1 MEMSEH
7 GLGLLQKW
15 EGFELKVYKDSAGL
29 PTIGVGHL
37 LTRSE
42 LTSGKIVID
51 GVPVQYSAGLTN
63 QQALDLLGQDVKPAE
78 RAVNTGV
85 KVTINQNQF
94 DALVSF
100 TFNVGVA
107 AFTSSTLLKVLNQQQ
122 NDQVPTQFLRWV
134 RSGGQVVQGL
144 LNRRQNEI
152 SLWNGQV

>member
-1 MEMSEH
+1 MQMSEH

-37 LTRSE
+37 LTKSE
-42 LTSGKIVID
+42 LTSGKIVINA
-51 GVPVQYSAGLTN
+51 VSVKYSDGLTN
-63 QQALDLLGQDVKPAE
+63 QQVLDLLSQDLKPVE
-78 RAVNTGV
+78 KIVNNGV
-85 KVTINQNQF
+85 KVPLNQNQF

-100 TFNVGVA
+100 VFNVGNA
-107 AFTSSTLLKVLNQQQ
+107 AFAASTLLKLLNQKQYA
-122 NDQVPTQFLRWV
+122 DVPAQLLRWV

-144 LNRRQNEI
+144 LNRRKNEI